1 MGCAPLGGGRQ
12 LGLEC
17 RRMVTVAL
25 DARKL
30 PDFGIGSY
38 VAALL
43 RHLPEMAPE
52 WRWAVLVTGEGRK
65 LLPALPANVR
75 LIPAEAKGYSLREQL
90 LLPWVLTALRPRLVH
105 IPHYVI
111 PWAYMGR
118 LVVTVH
124 DIIHVLFPQFLPRPA
139 GYSYATFMIRTAV
152 SRAKRVIAV
161 SETTA
166 RDLATLFGAD
176 ADKVEV
182 VPNGVEAEF
191 FAEEEGGEDEA
202 WRNELGLARPYFLF
216 VGNHKPHKNV
226 EAVLKA
232 YQLLVNEAR
241 GEAPDLALA
250 GGCSPQGP
258 LAARAAAMGL
268 GERVRFL
275 GFLPRPALRAVYR
288 GALAFVCPS
297 LYEGFGLPV
306 LEAAACGVP
315 IMASDIPVVRE
326 VLGEAVLKVNPRDV
340 VEQAQAMHRLLEDG
354 DLRKRLATA
363 ARARAEAFRWEKT
376 ARETL
381 GVYRRVLGEVA

>member
-1 MGCAPLGGGRQ
+1 
-12 LGLEC
+12 
-17 RRMVTVAL
+17 MVTVAL

-43 RHLPEMAPE
+43 RHLPGMAPE
-52 WRWAVLVTGEGRK
+52 WTWAVLVTGEGRK
-65 LLPALPANVR
+65 LLPPLPENVR
-75 LIPAEAKGYSLREQL
+75 LVPAEARGYSLREQVV
-90 LLPWVLTALRPRLVH
+90 LPWVLTALRPRLVH

-111 PWAYMGR
+111 PWAYPGR

-124 DIIHVLFPQFLPRPA
+124 DIIHVLFPQFLPKPA
-139 GYSYATFMIRTAV
+139 GYTYATFMIRAAV
-152 SRAKRVIAV
+152 SRARRVIAV

-176 ADKVEV
+176 AHKVEV

-191 FAEEEGGEDEA
+191 FAEGDGGEDEA
-202 WRNELGLARPYFLF
+202 LRDQLGLARPYFLF

-232 YQLLVNEAR
+232 YQLLVNET
-241 GEAPDLALA
+241 GDQVPDLALA
-250 GGCSPQGP
+250 GGFTPHGP
-258 LAARAAAMGL
+258 LAGRVTAMGL
-268 GERVRFL
+268 ASKVRFL
-275 GFLPRPALRAVYR
+275 GFLPRRALRAVYR

-315 IMASDIPVVRE
+315 IMASDIPAVRE

-340 VEQAQAMHRLLEDG
+340 VEQAQAMRRLAEDG
-354 DLRKRLATA
+354 DLRKRLAAA
-363 ARARAEAFRWEKT
+363 ARARAEVFRWEKT

-381 GVYRRVLGEVA
+381 AVYRRVLGEAA